1 MSFTIKVENVQQLKT
16 NMQRYLNEV
25 STQKQRYSILRAG
38 AVVINRNA
46 KKMVPKSDKDHYYH
60 RAGQKVKI
68 LSGNL
73 RNSMYVFKVRTGE
86 VQIGPRVLRSLS
98 GLKTIGDSRRNSS
111 GYYSHM
117 IYGSANA
124 FRRRIT
130 EPAMNNNLQKINNA
144 MFNALTKINER
155 LFKKYGF
162 L

>member
-25 STQKQRYSILRAG
+25 GGPREQTSILRAG
-38 AVVINRNA
+38 GVVINRAA
-46 KKMVPKSDKDHYYH
+46 KEMVPVSKKNHFYY
-60 RAGQKVKI
+60 RKYQKTEI

-73 RNSMYVFKVRTGE
+73 RNSMYVYRLRGGGVE
-86 VQIGPRVLRSLS
+86 VGPRVLRSLS
-98 GLKTIGDSRRNSS
+98 GKKTIGDTRKNSS
-111 GYYSHM
+111 GYYAHM
-117 IYGSANA
+117 IYGGASE
-124 FRRRIT
+124 FRQKIT

-144 MFNALTKINER
+144 MFRALTKINER

>member
-1 MSFTIKVENVQQLKT
+1 MSFTIKVENVQQLKV
-16 NMQRYLNEV
+16 NMHRYLGEV
-25 STQKQRYSILRAG
+25 STQNQRYAILRAG
-38 AVVINRNA
+38 AVVIQRA
-46 KKMVPKSDKDHYYH
+46 SKELIPKSQNDHFYT
-60 RAGQKVKI
+60 RNPIKVKI

-98 GLKTIGDSRRNSS
+98 GKKTIGDTRKNSS

-130 EPAMNNNLQKINNA
+130 EPAINNNLQKINNA